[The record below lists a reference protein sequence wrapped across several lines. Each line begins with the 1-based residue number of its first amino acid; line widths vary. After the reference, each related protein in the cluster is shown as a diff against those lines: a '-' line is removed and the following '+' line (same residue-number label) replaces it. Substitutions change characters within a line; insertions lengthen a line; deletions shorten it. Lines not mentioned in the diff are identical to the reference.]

1 MAMALDMSR
10 YDELLHLFTHPYD
23 AADTELPEGMRL
35 RRRQSPPRLHKYPR
49 LLAKVQALEKA
60 GKREDVVRMLTLVE
74 RWMASHPSARL
85 LPLEIASLLGPAAAA
100 AKGETGGEDEVVEV
114 FDLCGDDDAATRD
127 LIDMVGRCRLT
138 PFQPMFAQLTP
149 RLVLTLLN

>member
-1 MAMALDMSR
+1 M
-10 YDELLHLFTHPYD
+10 
-23 AADTELPEGMRL
+23 
-35 RRRQSPPRLHKYPR
+35 
-49 LLAKVQALEKA
+49 QALEKA
-60 GKREDVVRMLTLVE
+60 GKREDVVRVLTLVE
-74 RWMASHPSARL
+74 RWMASHPSKARL

-100 AKGETGGEDEVVEV
+100 AKGGTGGEDEVVEV

-149 RLVLTLLN
+149 RLVLTLLPVTEVT